1 MNMNFQSRGVSI
13 SFILLW
19 NVTNILIGH
28 TSAINCLPFLCPWT
42 QPPTCYLKF
51 SLRITFISPESLY
64 FFLQQL
70 GMGSPSPGG
79 AGRGLLVDSLLR
91 QGLGEGQGAFLHYQ
105 AAVTKFESQEEKHNN
120 VVTGGWDG
128 RPVTDPT

>member
-1 MNMNFQSRGVSI
+1 M
-13 SFILLW
+13 
-19 NVTNILIGH
+19 H
-28 TSAINCLPFLCPWT
+28 
-42 QPPTCYLKF
+42 
-51 SLRITFISPESLY
+51 

-70 GMGSPSPGG
+70 SMGSPCPRG

-105 AAVTKFESQEEKHNN
+105 AAVTEFESQEEKLNN